1 MKIKVKHIII
11 ITLVLLIL
19 LIFSYFK
26 NVLHLKVKVVTTEED
41 KKKGLMFRQYLNI
54 DEGMLFA
61 FKYDHNSVWMKN
73 TYIPLDVIFL
83 DQDYKVIGFVEDTV
97 PLSLKTVKINKKSNY
112 IIEVNAGWIR
122 KNNLKIG
129 NKMNLTI
136 IDELS

>member
-1 MKIKVKHIII
+1 MKIKVKHIVIVII
-11 ITLVLLIL
+11 VLLL
-19 LIFSYFK
+19 FNYFR
-26 NVLHLKVKVVTTEED
+26 NVRHLKVKVVTTEED
-41 KKKGLMFRQYLNI
+41 KKLGLMFRQYLNM
-54 DEGMLFA
+54 DEGMLFT
-61 FKYDHNSVWMKN
+61 FKYGNNSVWMKN

-83 DQDYKVIGFVEDTV
+83 DKDYKVIGFVEDTV
-97 PLSLKTVKINKKSNY
+97 PLSLEIVKINKKSNY

>member
-11 ITLVLLIL
+11 FIIVLLL
-19 LIFSYFK
+19 FNYFR
-26 NVLHLKVKVVTTEED
+26 NIRHLKVKVVTTEED
-41 KKKGLMFRQYLNI
+41 KKLGLMFRQHLNM
-54 DEGMLFA
+54 DEGMLFT
-61 FKYDHNSVWMKN
+61 FKYGNNTVWMKN

-83 DQDYKVIGFVEDTV
+83 DKDYKVIGFVEDTV
-97 PLSLKTVKINKKSNY
+97 PLSLEIVKINKKSNY

-129 NKMNLTI
+129 NKMNLTT

>member
-11 ITLVLLIL
+11 ITLVLLIF
-19 LIFSYFK
+19 IHFK
-26 NVLHLKVKVVTTEED
+26 NVRQLKVKVVTTEED
-41 KKKGLMFRQYLNI
+41 KKLGLMFRQYLNI

-83 DQDYKVIGFVEDTV
+83 DQDYKVIGFIEDTV
-97 PLSLKTVKINKKSNY
+97 PLSLKKVKINKKSNY
-112 IIEVNAGWIR
+112 IIEVKAGWIR
-122 KNNLKIG
+122 KNNVKIG
-129 NKMNLTI
+129 NKMNLTF

>member
-11 ITLVLLIL
+11 FIIVLLL
-19 LIFSYFK
+19 FNYFR
-26 NVLHLKVKVVTTEED
+26 NIRHLKVKVVTTEED
-41 KKKGLMFRQYLNI
+41 KKLGLMFRQHLNM
-54 DEGMLFA
+54 DEGMLFT
-61 FKYDHNSVWMKN
+61 FNYGNNTVWMKN

-83 DQDYKVIGFVEDTV
+83 DKDYKVIGFVEDTV
-97 PLSLKTVKINKKSNY
+97 PLSLKIVKINKKSNY

>member
-1 MKIKVKHIII
+1 MK
-11 ITLVLLIL
+11 
-19 LIFSYFK
+19 
-26 NVLHLKVKVVTTEED
+26 
-41 KKKGLMFRQYLNI
+41 
-54 DEGMLFA
+54 MLFA

-73 TYIPLDVIFL
+73 AYIPLDVIFL